1 LKVTK
6 PARSWLIDFSILALI
21 WGSSFLFIAVAGQD
35 LPPVGVSFFRM
46 AFGALALFVLIKLA
60 KQRIP
65 VTVKALVHTFV
76 AGLVMSAIPFTLFAY
91 AELHV
96 SSGLAGMV
104 NAATPVMTVLAIMVA
119 FRDQKPTRVQILG
132 LSVGILGTLVLLG
145 VWQGFGENDPLA
157 IGALILA
164 TICYGFGG
172 PYIRKFVSPL
182 GLPNQV
188 AVFLQLITA
197 TIVTLPIY
205 LFTGPLLT
213 GTPGWASISSIL
225 MLGVFGT
232 GIAYVIYYR
241 IIDAAGS
248 TIASSVTIV
257 QPVVAVVLG
266 MLLLQETL
274 NWFEVVGGLVIILG
288 AMIAQG
294 RVRFIR

>member
-1 LKVTK
+1 MTK
-6 PARSWLIDFSILALI
+6 PQRSWLIDFSILALI
-21 WGSSFLFIAVAGQD
+21 WGASFLFIAVAGHA
-35 LPPVGVSFFRM
+35 LPPVGVTFFRM

-65 VTVKALVHTFV
+65 ISKKVLLHTFV
-76 AGLVMSAIPFTLFAY
+76 AGLVMSAFPFTLFAY

-104 NAATPVMTVLAIMVA
+104 NAATPVMTVLAIMIA
-119 FRDQKPTRVQILG
+119 FRDQKPTRVQLIG

-164 TICYGFGG
+164 TVFYGFGS
-172 PYIRKFVSPL
+172 PYIRKYVSPL

-188 AVFLQLITA
+188 AVFLQLTTA
-197 TIVTLPIY
+197 SIVTLPVY
-205 LFTGPLLT
+205 LSVPLLT
-213 GTPGWASISSIL
+213 GTPDLASIGSIL
-225 MLGVFGT
+225 TLGVVGT
-232 GIAYVIYYR
+232 GVAYVFYYR

-257 QPVVAVVLG
+257 QPVVAVILG
-266 MLLLQETL
+266 MLVLQETL
-274 NWFEVVGGLVIILG
+274 NWFEVVGGLVIIFG

>member
-1 LKVTK
+1 VTK
-6 PARSWLIDFSILALI
+6 PQRPWLIDFSILALI
-21 WGSSFLFIAVAGQD
+21 WGASFLFIAVAGHA
-35 LPPVGVSFFRM
+35 LPPVGVTFFRM
-46 AFGALALFVLIKLA
+46 SFGAIALFVLIKLA
-60 KQRIP
+60 KQRI
-65 VTVKALVHTFV
+65 VLTRQAILHTFI
-76 AGLVMSAIPFTLFAY
+76 AGMVMSAFPFTLFAY

-104 NAATPVMTVLAIMVA
+104 NAATPVMTVLAIMIA
-119 FRDQKPTRVQILG
+119 FRDQKPNRVQIIG

-164 TICYGFGG
+164 TMFYGFGS

-188 AVFLQLITA
+188 AVFMQLTSA
-197 TIVTLPIY
+197 SIVTLPVY
-205 LFTGPLLT
+205 LFSGPLLT
-213 GTPGWASISSIL
+213 GTPDWASIGSIL
-225 MLGVFGT
+225 TLGVVGT
-232 GIAYVIYYR
+232 GIAYVFYYR

-257 QPVVAVVLG
+257 QPVVAVILG

-274 NWFEVVGGLVIILG
+274 NWFEVVGGMVIILG

-294 RVRFIR
+294 RIKFLR

>member
-1 LKVTK
+1 MTK
-6 PARSWLIDFSILALI
+6 PQRPWLIDFSILALI
-21 WGSSFLFIAVAGQD
+21 WGASFLFIAVAGHA
-35 LPPVGVSFFRM
+35 LPPVGVTFFRM
-46 AFGALALFVLIKLA
+46 GFGAIALFVLIKLA

-65 VTVKALVHTFV
+65 LTGKAIFHTFI
-76 AGLVMSAIPFTLFAY
+76 AGMVMSAFPFTLFAY

-104 NAATPVMTVLAIMVA
+104 NAATPVMTVLAIMIA
-119 FRDQKPTRVQILG
+119 FRDQKPTRVQIIG

-145 VWQGFGENDPLA
+145 VWQGFGTNDPLA

-164 TICYGFGG
+164 TMFYGFGS
-172 PYIRKFVSPL
+172 PYIRKYVSPL

-188 AVFLQLITA
+188 AVFMQLTSA
-197 TIVTLPIY
+197 SIVTLPVY

-213 GTPGWASISSIL
+213 GTPDWASVGSIVT
-225 MLGVFGT
+225 LGVVGT
-232 GIAYVIYYR
+232 GIAYVFYYR

-257 QPVVAVVLG
+257 QPVVAVILG
-266 MLLLQETL
+266 MALLQETL

-294 RVRFIR
+294 RIKFIR

>member
-1 LKVTK
+1 MTK
-6 PARSWLIDFSILALI
+6 PQRSWLIDFSILALI
-21 WGSSFLFIAVAGQD
+21 WGASFLFIAVAGHA
-35 LPPVGVSFFRM
+35 LPPVGVTFFRM

-65 VTVKALVHTFV
+65 ISKKVLLHTFV
-76 AGLVMSAIPFTLFAY
+76 AGLVMSAFPFTLFAY

-104 NAATPVMTVLAIMVA
+104 NAATPVMTVLAIMIA
-119 FRDQKPTRVQILG
+119 FRDQKPTRVQLIG

-164 TICYGFGG
+164 TMFYGFGS
-172 PYIRKFVSPL
+172 PYIRKYVSPL

-188 AVFLQLITA
+188 AVFLQLTTA
-197 TIVTLPIY
+197 SIVTLPVY
-205 LFTGPLLT
+205 LSGPLLT
-213 GTPGWASISSIL
+213 GTPDWASIGSIL
-225 MLGVFGT
+225 TLGVVGT
-232 GIAYVIYYR
+232 GVAYVFYYR

-257 QPVVAVVLG
+257 QPVVAVILG
-266 MLLLQETL
+266 MLVLQESL
-274 NWFEVVGGLVIILG
+274 NWFEVLGGLVIIFG

>member
-1 LKVTK
+1 MTK
-6 PARSWLIDFSILALI
+6 PQRSWLIDFSILALI
-21 WGSSFLFIAVAGQD
+21 WGASFLFIAVAGHA
-35 LPPVGVSFFRM
+35 LPPVGVTFFRM

-65 VTVKALVHTFV
+65 ISKKVLLHTFV
-76 AGLVMSAIPFTLFAY
+76 AGLVMSAFPFTLFAF

-104 NAATPVMTVLAIMVA
+104 NAATPVMTVLAIMIA
-119 FRDQKPTRVQILG
+119 FRDQKPTRVQLIG

-164 TICYGFGG
+164 TMFYGFGS
-172 PYIRKFVSPL
+172 PYIRKYVSPL

-188 AVFLQLITA
+188 AVFLQLTTA
-197 TIVTLPIY
+197 SIVTLPVY
-205 LFTGPLLT
+205 LSGPLLT
-213 GTPGWASISSIL
+213 GTPDWASIGSIL
-225 MLGVFGT
+225 TLGVVGT
-232 GIAYVIYYR
+232 GVAYVFYYR

-257 QPVVAVVLG
+257 QPVVAVILG
-266 MLLLQETL
+266 MLVLQESL
-274 NWFEVVGGLVIILG
+274 NWFEVLGGLVIIFG

>member
-1 LKVTK
+1 MTK
-6 PARSWLIDFSILALI
+6 PQRPWLIDFSILALI
-21 WGSSFLFIAVAGQD
+21 WGASFLFIAVAGHA
-35 LPPVGVSFFRM
+35 LPPVGVTFFRM
-46 AFGALALFVLIKLA
+46 CFGAIALFVLIKLA
-60 KQRIP
+60 KQRI
-65 VTVKALVHTFV
+65 VLTRLAILHTFI
-76 AGLVMSAIPFTLFAY
+76 AGMVMSAFPFTLFAY

-104 NAATPVMTVLAIMVA
+104 NAATPVMTVLAIMIA
-119 FRDQKPTRVQILG
+119 FRDQKPTRVQIIG

-164 TICYGFGG
+164 TMFYGFGS

-188 AVFLQLITA
+188 AVFMQLTSA
-197 TIVTLPIY
+197 SIVTLPVY
-205 LFTGPLLT
+205 LFSGPLLT
-213 GTPGWASISSIL
+213 GTPDWASIGSIL
-225 MLGVFGT
+225 TLGVVGT
-232 GIAYVIYYR
+232 GIAYVFYYR

-257 QPVVAVVLG
+257 QPVVAVILG

-274 NWFEVVGGLVIILG
+274 NWFEVVGGMVIILG

-294 RVRFIR
+294 RIKFLR

>member
-1 LKVTK
+1 MTK
-6 PARSWLIDFSILALI
+6 PQRSWLIDFSILALI
-21 WGSSFLFIAVAGQD
+21 WGASFLFIAVAGHA
-35 LPPVGVSFFRM
+35 LPPVGVTFFRM

-65 VTVKALVHTFV
+65 ISKKVLLHTFV
-76 AGLVMSAIPFTLFAY
+76 AGLVMSAFPFTLFAY

-104 NAATPVMTVLAIMVA
+104 NAATPVMTVLAIMIA
-119 FRDQKPTRVQILG
+119 FRDQKPTRVQLIG

-164 TICYGFGG
+164 TVFYGFGS
-172 PYIRKFVSPL
+172 PYIRKYVSPL

-188 AVFLQLITA
+188 AVFLQLTTA
-197 TIVTLPIY
+197 SIVTLPVY
-205 LFTGPLLT
+205 LSGPLLT
-213 GTPGWASISSIL
+213 GTPDWASIGSIL
-225 MLGVFGT
+225 TLGVVGT
-232 GIAYVIYYR
+232 GVAYVFYYR

-257 QPVVAVVLG
+257 QPVVAVILG
-266 MLLLQETL
+266 MLVLQETL
-274 NWFEVVGGLVIILG
+274 NWFEVVGGLVIIFG

>member
-1 LKVTK
+1 MKVTK

-21 WGSSFLFIAVAGQD
+21 WGASFLFIAVAGKT
-35 LPPVGVSFFRM
+35 LPPIGVTFFRM

-65 VTVKALVHTFV
+65 LTAKALAHTFV

-104 NAATPVMTVLAIMVA
+104 NAATPVMTVLAIMIA

-213 GTPGWASISSIL
+213 GTPDWASIASIL
-225 MLGVFGT
+225 TLGVFGT